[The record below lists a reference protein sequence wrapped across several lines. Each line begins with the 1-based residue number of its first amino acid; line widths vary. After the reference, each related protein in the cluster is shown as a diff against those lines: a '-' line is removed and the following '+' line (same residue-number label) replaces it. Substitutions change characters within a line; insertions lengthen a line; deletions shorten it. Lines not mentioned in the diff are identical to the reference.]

1 MAGKGGRQPGAGRPV
16 GSTTK
21 PRLSDCLT
29 KEQIDTLVKKAFSMA
44 EAGNE
49 AMLKFVLEQNFG
61 KAIQPT
67 DMNIIGDMYISFD
80 PVYKKK

>member
-1 MAGKGGRQPGAGRPV
+1 MAKRGGRQPGAGRPK

-21 PRLSDCLT
+21 PRISDYLT
-29 KEQIDTLVKKAFSMA
+29 EKQLDKLVKKAYSMA

-49 AMLKFVLEQNFG
+49 AMLKFVLEQKFG

-67 DMNIIGDMYISFD
+67 DMNIVGDLTINFD
-80 PVYKKK
+80 PAFNK